1 MKTASINFNA
11 NIILLARAHQA
22 RKASV
27 SRNIKDKNMESRN
40 TFPNPRTEEN
50 SPKAHLWTCPL
61 CNGHF
66 MKGWKRHSHVQ
77 RCNAHLHNPTLEKP
91 SHWRRQLQR
100 YMITTINFIINV
112 HHTYPTNDFNYMV

>member
-27 SRNIKDKNMESRN
+27 SRNIKDNNMEPRN

-66 MKGWKRHSHVQ
+66 MKGWKQHSHVQ
-77 RCNAHLHNPTLEKP
+77 RCNAHLHNPTLEQTE
-91 SHWRRQLQR
+91 SLAEA
-100 YMITTINFIINV
+100 TATV
-112 HHTYPTNDFNYMV
+112 HDYNN